1 MKNTNYQS
9 IKLRGKQIMK
19 LQDIKQN
26 FNQTELATIKK
37 FLKYVNDTA
46 QTDSGFADDA
56 SLDQLNQFSAIAE
69 TDEQITQSVR
79 DWLRLKKVRLRGSQ
93 TNN

>member
-1 MKNTNYQS
+1 MN
-9 IKLRGKQIMK
+9 IKE
-19 LQDIKQN
+19 IKQN
-26 FNQTELATIKK
+26 FNQTELLTIKK
-37 FLKYVNDTA
+37 FLEYVNGTA
-46 QTDSGFADDA
+46 QTDGNFANDS
-56 SLDQLNQFSAIAE
+56 SLDELNQFSAIGE

>member
-1 MKNTNYQS
+1 
-9 IKLRGKQIMK
+9 MK

-26 FNQTELATIKK
+26 FNQTELAIIKK

-46 QTDSGFADDA
+46 QTDGDFANDS
-56 SLDQLNQFSAIAE
+56 SLDELNQFSAIAE
-69 TDEQITQSVR
+69 TDDDIRTNVKE
-79 DWLRLKKVRLRGSQ
+79 WLRLKKVRLRGNF

>member
-1 MKNTNYQS
+1 
-9 IKLRGKQIMK
+9 MK

-26 FNQTELATIKK
+26 FNQTELAAIRK

-46 QTDSGFADDA
+46 QTDSDFANDS

-69 TDEQITQSVR
+69 TDDDIKTNVR
-79 DWLRLKKVRLRGSQ
+79 EWLRLKKVRLRGNF

>member
-1 MKNTNYQS
+1 
-9 IKLRGKQIMK
+9 MK

-26 FNQTELATIKK
+26 FNQTELAVIKK

-46 QTDSGFADDA
+46 QTDNNFSDEA
-56 SLDQLNQFSAIAE
+56 SLNELNQFSNLAE
-69 TDEQITQSVR
+69 TDEQITQSVK
-79 DWLRLKKVRLRGSQ
+79 DWLKKKKTFLRGGTQ

>member
-1 MKNTNYQS
+1 
-9 IKLRGKQIMK
+9 MK

-26 FNQTELATIKK
+26 FNQTELAAIRK

-46 QTDSGFADDA
+46 QTDGGFADDA
-56 SLDQLNQFSAIAE
+56 SLDELNQFSAIAE
-69 TDEQITQSVR
+69 TDEQITQSVK
-79 DWLRLKKVRLRGSQ
+79 DWLKKKKTFLRGNT